1 MSNEVKNNVV
11 ESVETKTV
19 QGELTPEQQ
28 ETLNGLN
35 AECDRIS
42 KDMIKR
48 GIMTVPTPMKNQT
61 LYSKEDIINL
71 SVGRPDYL
79 SILAKKY
86 KDKPSRVST
95 GIPELDYVSGGGW
108 CANGLSILTAQPNI
122 GKSTILIQSAVK
134 MSQQGTA
141 VVFITNDMRKI
152 DLESKIISQLSY
164 SISGEDCYRLSDIT
178 NRGVLSFDTDHNKQI
193 AKILE
198 TTLQHLHIRDLIE
211 DEDFDRSCE
220 GDLTQDG
227 LSRLE
232 KIFDKYTAVY
242 EKVIFIVDSL
252 QQVAGYLDTGKSG
265 VDSILRVFKKWSAK
279 APIVLVST
287 LNRSGYS
294 KEQGEVNMCD
304 LKESGALEYNTDL
317 LLTMVP
323 LGFVD
328 KTVNEDLKAFKSKDY
343 RDVMI
348 TCKKSRDSSERDQKM
363 TLYAPGCTFIAY
375 KEKENSNKSNNKDN
389 AEKGVNLPPATSL
402 NWVGIA

>member
-48 GIMTVPTPMKNQT
+48 GIMTVPTPIKNQT

-71 SVGRPDYL
+71 SVGRPNYL
-79 SILAKKY
+79 SILAKKF

-108 CANGLSILTAQPNI
+108 VNNGLSVIGALPNL
-122 GKSTILIQSAVK
+122 GKTTILIQSAVN
-134 MSQQGTA
+134 MAQNGTA

-152 DLESKIISQLSY
+152 DLESKIISQISY
-164 SISGEDCYRLSDIT
+164 SISGKECYRLSDIT
-178 NRGVLSFDTDHNKQI
+178 NRDMLSFNTEHNKQI
-193 AKILE
+193 AQILE
-198 TTLQHLHIRDLIE
+198 NTLQHLHIRDLIE
-211 DEDFDRSCE
+211 DEDFDKSCE

-242 EKVIFIVDSL
+242 EKVVFIVDSL
-252 QQVAGYLDTGKSG
+252 QQVAGYLDTGKNG
-265 VDSILRVFKKWSAK
+265 VDNILRVFKKMSAK
-279 APIVLVST
+279 APVVLVST
-287 LNRSGYS
+287 LNRGGYS
-294 KEQGEVNMCD
+294 KEQGEVNMSD

-343 RDVMI
+343 RDIMI

-363 TLYAPGCTFIAY
+363 TLYAPGCTFIPY
-375 KEKENSNKSNNKDN
+375 EEKESKDKSDKTDRPDISINM
-389 AEKGVNLPPATSL
+389 PPVISG
-402 NWVGIA
+402 WVGIA

>member
-1 MSNEVKNNVV
+1 MNNENKKI
-11 ESVETKTV
+11 ESVETKDFIGGV
-19 QGELTPEQQ
+19 SKLAGLEELPFE
-28 ETLNGLN
+28 
-35 AECDRIS
+35 S
-42 KDMIKR
+42 K
-48 GIMTVPTPMKNQT
+48 GFLEPTAKPVPMKNQT

-71 SVGRPDYL
+71 SVGRPNYL

-86 KDKPSRVST
+86 KDKPSRIST

-108 CANGLSILTAQPNI
+108 ASGISVIAAAPNI
-122 GKSTILIQSAVK
+122 GKSTILIQSAVEMAK
-134 MSQQGTA
+134 NGMA
-141 VVFITNDMRKI
+141 VCYITNDMRTTELVAKI
-152 DLESKIISQLSY
+152 VAQLSY

-178 NRGVLSFDTDHNKQI
+178 NRDVLSFDTDHNKQI
-193 AKILE
+193 AEILE

-211 DEDFDRSCE
+211 DEDFDKSCE

-242 EKVIFIVDSL
+242 ENVVFIVDSL
-252 QQVAGYLDTGKSG
+252 QQVAGYLDSGKNG
-265 VDSILRVFKKWSAK
+265 VDSILRVFKKWSATN
-279 APIVLVST
+279 PVILVST

-294 KEQGEVNMCD
+294 KESGDVGMVS

-328 KTVNEDLKAFKSKDY
+328 KSLNEDLKAFKSKDY
-343 RDVMI
+343 RDIMI
-348 TCKKSRDSSERDQKM
+348 TCKKSRDSAEKDQKI
-363 TLYAPGCTFIAY
+363 TLYAPGCTFIPY
-375 KEKENSNKSNNKDN
+375 QNNENSESKKVVDV
-389 AEKGVNLPPATSL
+389 ELPPANSL